1 MPSIRNSFP
10 YFHNNIHPIS
20 DASYPYDLILPLYTI
35 LIKLVA
41 KRCIVTTLPFILFDN
56 IKKNHFSFVNRR
68 ILTEIFF
75 TISFIDFISILSIT
89 YSFAVHTTEYFDGR
103 KVCLLVKFDYNILY
117 GLSVHLYKLIKT
129 ILLILCAALKT

>member
-1 MPSIRNSFP
+1 MPSLIRNSFP

-68 ILTEIFF
+68 ILTEIFLQF
-75 TISFIDFISILSIT
+75 PLLTFISILSIT

-103 KVCLLVKFDYNILY
+103 KSLPFSQI
-117 GLSVHLYKLIKT
+117 
-129 ILLILCAALKT
+129 